1 MSNKNK
7 LLQTLRVWKKWRPI
21 AFIRHHYI
29 EFLENQRLRMAGTF
43 DGLPQLCLLGIVCG
57 LSAGGVIIVFR
68 LLVEKGI
75 SFFTGD
81 ANGAGFENLSNL
93 NRFFL
98 VVAGS
103 VLAGVIFSLFS
114 EKNRQV
120 GVAHVLERL
129 TYQQGYLP
137 IKNAIAQFIGATIV
151 LITGQSIGREG
162 PGVHLGATS
171 GSILGRY
178 LKVPYNSTRTLVCCG
193 VAAAIAAGF
202 NTPLAGV
209 IFAMEVVVM
218 EYTIIG
224 FTPVIIAAVTA
235 TTLTRIVF
243 GSNPIFDVQP
253 FDLVSLNELPL
264 VALLG
269 IIIGCISAVFTQMT
283 LFMTDTWKGKSIILR
298 MSLAG
303 LIVGA
308 ISFFVPQVMGLGYD
322 TVNAALIGQIGLM
335 TLIVIVIGKCIA
347 SAVACGLG
355 IPGGLIGPN
364 LVIGACAGGSVALVA
379 QNFFPGIAYEGF
391 YATLGMGAMMGA
403 TLQAPLAALIALLEL
418 TANHSIIL
426 PGMIAIISAVLAER
440 IIFKKPSIYRLLM
453 MARGLDYRNNPM
465 AQALRRTGV
474 ASIMERNIVQ
484 QGETITLAKAE
495 KILEHQPRWIA
506 VLNKNGQ
513 AALIPSNDLI
523 NYIQEIKNNFRE
535 KTNESTEEDQAINM
549 QAFNIE
555 DTVIDLLTFPAMR
568 QTASKVTTIDTLQ
581 EAYKVMQNQD
591 MDIVYVSG
599 AHGRTQNKIYGIV
612 TMEHIERNTKQ
623 DY

>member
-7 LLQTLRVWKKWRPI
+7 FLQSLRVWKKWPPI
-21 AFIRHHYI
+21 AFVRQKYFD
-29 EFLENQRLRMAGTF
+29 FLETQRLRMAGTF
-43 DGLPQLCLLGIVCG
+43 EGLPQLCLLSIVCG
-57 LSAGGVIIVFR
+57 LTSGGVIILFR
-68 LLVEKGI
+68 LLIEQGA
-75 SFFTGD
+75 FLFTGD
-81 ANGAGFENLSNL
+81 EAGEDFESLSAL
-93 NRFFL
+93 TRFLL
-98 VVAGS
+98 VFGGS
-103 VLAGVIFSLFS
+103 VLAGFILSLFAK
-114 EKNRQV
+114 KNRQV

-171 GSILGRY
+171 GSALGRY
-178 LKVPYNSTRTLVCCG
+178 LKVPNNSTRTLVCCG

-224 FTPVIIAAVTA
+224 FTPVIISAVTA
-235 TTLTRIVF
+235 TTLSRIVF
-243 GSNPIFDVQP
+243 GAEPIFDVQP
-253 FDLVSLNELPL
+253 FNLVSLSELPL
-264 VALLG
+264 VALMG

-283 LFMTDTWKGKSIILR
+283 LFMTDAWKEKSIIFR
-298 MSLAG
+298 MAMAG

-308 ISFFVPQVMGLGYD
+308 ISAVIPQVMGIGYD
-322 TVNAALIGQIGLM
+322 TVNSALIGQIGLM
-335 TLIVIVIGKCIA
+335 TLIFIVAAKCTA

-364 LVIGACAGGSVALVA
+364 LVIGACAGGAVALIA

-418 TANHSIIL
+418 TANQAIIL
-426 PGMIAIISAVLAER
+426 PGMVAIISAMLAER

-453 MARGLDYRNNPM
+453 MARGLDYRNHPV

-474 ASIMERNIVQ
+474 ASVMERNIVQ
-484 QGETITLAKAE
+484 QGETVTLEKAE
-495 KILEHQPRWIA
+495 KLLQHQPRWIA
-506 VLNKNGQ
+506 VLTENGQ
-513 AALIPSNDLI
+513 ASLIPGNDLA
-523 NYIQEIKNNFRE
+523 NHIQALKNNY
-535 KTNESTEEDQAINM
+535 NESLENETDENLTPSLEDIT
-549 QAFNIE
+549 IE
-555 DTVIDLLTFPAMR
+555 LLNFPAMR

-581 EAYKVMQNQD
+581 EAYQVMQNQD
-591 MDIVYVSG
+591 MQIVYVCG
-599 AHGRTQNKIYGIV
+599 AHGKTQNKIYGIL
-612 TMEHIERNTKQ
+612 TLEHIERNTKQ
-623 DY
+623 AY

>member
-7 LLQTLRVWKKWRPI
+7 FLQSIRVWKKWRPI
-21 AFIRHHYI
+21 AFVRHEYTA
-29 EFLENQRLRMAGTF
+29 FLESQRLRMAGTF
-43 DGLPQLCLLGIVCG
+43 DGLPQLSLLAIVCG
-57 LSAGGVIIVFR
+57 LSAGGVVILFR
-68 LLVEKGI
+68 LLVEKGA
-75 SFFTGD
+75 FLFTGD
-81 ANGAGFENLSNL
+81 SAGENFEGLSAL
-93 NRFFL
+93 MRFGL
-98 VVAGS
+98 VLGGS
-103 VLAGVIFSLFS
+103 VLAGIVFSLFS
-114 EKNRQV
+114 KENRQV

-137 IKNAIAQFIGATIV
+137 LKNAIAQFIGATIV
-151 LITGQSIGREG
+151 LVTGQSIGREG

-178 LKVPYNSTRTLVCCG
+178 LKVPNNSTRTLVCCG

-235 TTLTRIVF
+235 TTLTRAVF
-243 GSNPIFDVQP
+243 GDSPALVVPP
-253 FDLVSLNELPL
+253 FDLVSLSELPL

-283 LFMTDTWKGKSIILR
+283 LFMTDAWKGKSIILR
-298 MSLAG
+298 MSIAG
-303 LIVGA
+303 LIVGI
-308 ISFFVPQVMGLGYD
+308 ISIFIPQVMGVGYD
-322 TVNAALIGQIGLM
+322 TVNAALIGQIGLF
-335 TLIVIVIGKCIA
+335 TLILIVGAKCIA

-355 IPGGLIGPN
+355 IPGGLIAPN
-364 LVIGACAGGSVALVA
+364 LVIGACAGGAVALVA

-418 TANHSIIL
+418 TANQSVIL

-440 IIFKKPSIYRLLM
+440 LIFKKPSIYRLLM

-484 QGETITLAKAE
+484 QGETIILSKAE
-495 KILEHQPRWIA
+495 KILKHEPRWIA
-506 VLNKNGQ
+506 VLTQNGQ
-513 AALIPSNDLI
+513 AALIPGNDLV
-523 NYIQEIKNNFRE
+523 NHIQEIKQAY
-535 KTNESTEEDQAINM
+535 EDQP
-549 QAFNIE
+549 IE
-555 DTVIDLLTFPAMR
+555 DSIPEKDLELGDTVIDLLTFPAMR

-581 EAYKVMQNQD
+581 EAYTVMQNED

-599 AHGRTQNKIYGIV
+599 AHGRTQKKIYGIV
-612 TMEHIERNTKQ
+612 TLEHIERNTKQ
-623 DY
+623 AY